1 MRTTVE
7 LSDEHRAALQ
17 AIAARRGLRGF
28 SRVVQEAID
37 FYLRHHEAGAEA
49 RGELKK
55 RRGAWTAEEAE
66 ELRRAI
72 AELRR
77 WLDS

>member
-1 MRTTVE
+1 MRTKVE
-7 LSDEHRAALQ
+7 LSDEHRAALH

-28 SRVVQEAID
+28 SGVIRDAID

-55 RRGAWTAEEAE
+55 RRGAWTAEEVE
-66 ELRRAI
+66 RLRRAV